1 MDIIAITIG
10 SYPYGVAKT
19 NRHLSYLRG
28 LAEKN
33 ISVELLSL
41 APDKNQSLKSNL
53 KNTEYKGVKIK
64 YLSPLLYPANKI
76 GRILNLMAGII
87 LGVFNL
93 FRRVKAKQRKHI
105 LILLVTAPIILLLYI
120 CIGKL
125 LRYKIVHERG
135 EYPFV
140 GHNKKLMLK
149 FYLKFLIP
157 KFNGLFVITH
167 ALKEYFANFTEKTI
181 YVLPMSVEAERFNK
195 QKELSNER
203 YIAYCGSMYSD
214 KDGVPDLI
222 KSFNIIAKNFNSI
235 KLVLIGDN
243 KDDKKFKI
251 IADAID
257 ESPVK
262 NRIICTGLMDRDYMP
277 NLLINAE
284 ILALA
289 RPDNIQAKGGFP
301 TKLGEYLSTGNPV
314 VITDVGEHSKYLED
328 GISAYIVKP
337 GDPIEFAKRI
347 SDLLT
352 NPCKAK
358 AIGSMGKKVAY
369 KFFDYRSQSENLK
382 KYFDLI

>member
-1 MDIIAITIG
+1 
-10 SYPYGVAKT
+10 
-19 NRHLSYLRG
+19 
-28 LAEKN
+28 
-33 ISVELLSL
+33 
-41 APDKNQSLKSNL
+41 
-53 KNTEYKGVKIK
+53 
-64 YLSPLLYPANKI
+64 
-76 GRILNLMAGII
+76 
-87 LGVFNL
+87 
-93 FRRVKAKQRKHI
+93 
-105 LILLVTAPIILLLYI
+105 
-120 CIGKL
+120 
-125 LRYKIVHERG
+125 
-135 EYPFV
+135 
-140 GHNKKLMLK
+140 
-149 FYLKFLIP
+149 
-157 KFNGLFVITH
+157 
-167 ALKEYFANFTEKTI
+167 
-181 YVLPMSVEAERFNK
+181 
-195 QKELSNER
+195 
-203 YIAYCGSMYSD
+203 MYSD